1 MQRWLK
7 QCSWEIWRERGLANK
22 FHNQFNSA
30 IETMVVANNLFN
42 WSLASSRL
50 SSPSPRINRRAPYE
64 DDDDDDE
71 DDQNQNDPPHQH
83 WRVHVA
89 FPLKLFHIEAENSF
103 VSLRKSQSYSTT
115 ITIFPPVQ
123 NHHLPHLLLQNAH
136 VLVTELPLLSPK
148 QFDSKVLDSCYMLL
162 LTFLFQKDGG
172 STVL

>member
-1 MQRWLK
+1 MPSLK

-64 DDDDDDE
+64 DDSATYKVQLWKPSYN
-71 DDQNQNDPPHQH
+71 DQNQNDPPHQH

-103 VSLRKSQSYSTT
+103 VSLRKSQSYSIT
-115 ITIFPPVQ
+115 ITIVYYLSACSKSSPP
-123 NHHLPHLLLQNAH
+123 PSLLAKWPCSRH
-136 VLVTELPLLSPK
+136 RTPIAES
-148 QFDSKVLDSCYMLL
+148 
-162 LTFLFQKDGG
+162 
-172 STVL
+172 